1 MAAAGGVNLTAELHT
16 LETFRNRVDD
26 LLATLITSPASPKS
40 ISGQTFDMTKLGQ
53 TTFPRGLMGFDEVI
67 DLSSTYSVVQ
77 EQLQTLS
84 KTLSDQINA
93 MSITIQGAAVGY
105 DNVEASQVDT
115 LLTIQGQTT
124 AAAPPPGQSGLT
136 VQQQIDQANQNA
148 DVPPRHRTTT
158 STSTTGGGQSGANPT
173 NAY

>member
-1 MAAAGGVNLTAELHT
+1 MTAAGGVNLTAELHT

-26 LLATLITSPASPKS
+26 LLATLTTSPASPKS

-124 AAAPPPGQSGLT
+124 AAVPPPGQSGLT
-136 VQQQIDQANQNA
+136 VQQQIDQANRDA
-148 DVPPRHRTTT
+148 DLPPKHRATP
-158 STSTTGGGQSGANPT
+158 TTGSGQSGASPDNGF
-173 NAY
+173 

>member
-26 LLATLITSPASPKS
+26 LLATLSSSPASTKS
-40 ISGQTFDMTKLGQ
+40 ISSQTFDMSKLGQ

-67 DLSSTYSVVQ
+67 NLSSTYSVVQ

-93 MSITIQGAAVGY
+93 MSITIYGAAVGY

-115 LLTIQGQTT
+115 LLAIQGQTT

-136 VQQQIDQANQNA
+136 VQQQIDQANREA
-148 DVPPRHRTTT
+148 DLPPKHRAT
-158 STSTTGGGQSGANPT
+158 TSTTGGGQSGASPNKGF
-173 NAY
+173 

>member
-26 LLATLITSPASPKS
+26 LLATLTTSPASPKS

-124 AAAPPPGQSGLT
+124 AAAPPPGQTGLT
-136 VQQQIDQANQNA
+136 VQQQIDQANREA
-148 DVPPRHRTTT
+148 DLPPKHRTTP
-158 STSTTGGGQSGANPT
+158 TTGSGQSGASPNHGF
-173 NAY
+173 

>member
-1 MAAAGGVNLTAELHT
+1 MAGGVNLTAELHT

-26 LLATLITSPASPKS
+26 LLATLTTSPASPKS

-124 AAAPPPGQSGLT
+124 AAVPPPGQTGLT
-136 VQQQIDQANQNA
+136 VQQQIDQANREG
-148 DVPPRHRTTT
+148 DLPPKHRTTP
-158 STSTTGGGQSGANPT
+158 TTGSGQSGASPN
-173 NAY
+173 NGF